1 VVSLFH
7 QLLSGAA
14 QPEQYLGLG
23 ILALVFALALFHAG
37 RKDPTR

>member
-1 VVSLFH
+1 MSLYH
-7 QLLSGAA
+7 QLLSGTA

-23 ILALVFALALFHAG
+23 ILALVFGLALFRTG